1 MFTDVENLNKKL
13 YNKNDYLEESFMKDK
28 DLNNEDEILKGQSDI
43 DNVNLTLEGEVWNKE
58 AALKENLTEQL
69 GRTNKRIKA
78 NLNRIKDELG
88 LDKINS
94 VIAELIEIYEKR
106 PPQNNGIDIAAD
118 LLVLDKSKKA
128 IENIINSI
136 NTKTSIFEKEVRGSA
151 AHTQQQIDL
160 TIKSFMD
167 TLDEINNRF
176 EENIKEQE
184 DINSSLRAELEETM
198 KEIEAHKNENSKLD
212 KQLGDKE
219 TEIDGLKSEKN
230 KIEAE
235 AANAI
240 QDIVTLKNTIND
252 LHEVEE
258 ENKKLRN
265 DLSETAEEIRGLEHS
280 LSLKESS
287 ISNLNKEN
295 EALIQKNTDLKK
307 EISIIEEENK
317 ELKNKLS
324 KNLEEIRELEYNLT
338 LNKSSVNNLTKE
350 NETLAKSNIDLKNEI
365 STFKEENRN
374 TISELILKHKE
385 ELIDMKE
392 KIKEEVEKKYEDK
405 INKLKDEIYDLK
417 KTLEV
422 LDKK

>member
-1 MFTDVENLNKKL
+1 
-13 YNKNDYLEESFMKDK
+13 MKDN
-28 DLNNEDEILKGQSDI
+28 DLNNEDEILEGQLDT
-43 DNVNLTLEGEVWNKE
+43 DNVNLTPGEVWNKE

-106 PPQNNGIDIAAD
+106 PPQNNGIDIASD

-167 TLDEINNRF
+167 TLNEINDRF

-184 DINSSLRAELEETM
+184 NINSSLSAELQDALDD
-198 KEIEAHKNENSKLD
+198 IEVHKNANNELIK
-212 KQLGDKE
+212 KIEKKE
-219 TEIDGLKSEKN
+219 TEIDGLKSEKI

-240 QDIVTLKNTIND
+240 QDAVTLKNKIND

-280 LSLKESS
+280 LSLKESF
-287 ISNLNKEN
+287 I
-295 EALIQKNTDLKK
+295 A
-307 EISIIEEENK
+307 
-317 ELKNKLS
+317 
-324 KNLEEIRELEYNLT
+324 
-338 LNKSSVNNLTKE
+338 NLTKE
-350 NETLAKSNIDLKNEI
+350 NEISNQSNIDLKDKLRSKEEEI
-365 STFKEENRN
+365 NTIKEENRN
-374 TISELILKHKE
+374 VVSELTLKHKE
-385 ELIDMKE
+385 ELINVKE
-392 KIKEEVEKKYEDK
+392 KVKNEAEKKYEQK
-405 INKLKDEIYDLK
+405 IEKLKDEIYDLK
-417 KTLEV
+417 KEIEMLSN
-422 LDKK
+422 KQ

>member
-1 MFTDVENLNKKL
+1 
-13 YNKNDYLEESFMKDK
+13 MKDN
-28 DLNNEDEILKGQSDI
+28 DLNNEDEILEGQLDT
-43 DNVNLTLEGEVWNKE
+43 DNVNLTPGEVWNKE
-58 AALKENLTEQL
+58 DALKENLTEQL

-136 NTKTSIFEKEVRGSA
+136 NTKTSIFEKEVKGSA
-151 AHTQQQIDL
+151 AHIQQQIDL

-167 TLDEINNRF
+167 TLNEINDRF

-184 DINSSLRAELEETM
+184 EINSSLRAELQDALND
-198 KEIEAHKNENSKLD
+198 IEAHKNVNNELN
-212 KQLGDKE
+212 KE
-219 TEIDGLKSEKN
+219 IEKKEIEIDLIKSEKI

-265 DLSETAEEIRGLEHS
+265 DLSESSEEIRGLEHS
-280 LSLKESS
+280 LSLKEYS

-295 EALIQKNTDLKK
+295 EVLIQKNTDLK
-307 EISIIEEENK
+307 
-317 ELKNKLS
+317 
-324 KNLEEIRELEYNLT
+324 
-338 LNKSSVNNLTKE
+338 
-350 NETLAKSNIDLKNEI
+350 NEF

-374 TISELILKHKE
+374 IISELILKHKE
-385 ELIDMKE
+385 ELIDAKE

-417 KTLEV
+417 KTLEM

>member
-1 MFTDVENLNKKL
+1 
-13 YNKNDYLEESFMKDK
+13 MKDN
-28 DLNNEDEILKGQSDI
+28 DLNNEDEILEGQSDI
-43 DNVNLTLEGEVWNKE
+43 DNVNLTPEGEVWSKE

-136 NTKTSIFEKEVRGSA
+136 NTKTSIFEKEVKGSA
-151 AHTQQQIDL
+151 AHIQQQIDL

-167 TLDEINNRF
+167 TLNEINDRF

-184 DINSSLRAELEETM
+184 EINSSLRGDLQDALDN
-198 KEIEAHKNENSKLD
+198 IEAHKNVNNKLN
-212 KQLGDKE
+212 KE
-219 TEIDGLKSEKN
+219 IEKKEIEIDLIKSEKI

-240 QDIVTLKNTIND
+240 QDIVTLKNAIND
-252 LHEVEE
+252 LHEIEE
-258 ENKKLRN
+258 ENKKLKEENRGLKH
-265 DLSETAEEIRGLEHS
+265 DLSLN
-280 LSLKESS
+280 ESS
-287 ISNLNKEN
+287 INNLTEKNKYL
-295 EALIQKNTDLKK
+295 AKSNTDLKD
-307 EISIIEEENK
+307 EI
-317 ELKNKLS
+317 
-324 KNLEEIRELEYNLT
+324 YT
-338 LNKSSVNNLTKE
+338 V
-350 NETLAKSNIDLKNEI
+350 
-365 STFKEENRN
+365 KEESRSA
-374 TISELILKHKE
+374 ISELILKHKE
-385 ELIDMKE
+385 ELIDAKE
-392 KIKEEVEKKYEDK
+392 KIKEEVERKYEDK

-417 KTLEV
+417 KTLET